1 MDNFTI
7 FSTAISALASIA
19 ILYGLFHLTSPGNHK
34 GYVLGFFLVFIGNA
48 GQVYRNISYYLS
60 GIAPID
66 SDLPI
71 WLFKDIGI
79 LVVALT
85 YLALRKKG

>member
-1 MDNFTI
+1 
-7 FSTAISALASIA
+7 
-19 ILYGLFHLTSPGNHK
+19 
-34 GYVLGFFLVFIGNA
+34 
-48 GQVYRNISYYLS
+48 VYRNISYYLS

-85 YLALRKKG
+85 YLALRKKR